1 MSSMT
6 YQKIVVMQSVRYGVN
21 MARNIITK
29 KNPHR
34 TLRESD
40 NSREII
46 QKINQ
51 NFTLI
56 WQILNNLDDRLKTL
70 ENKRNVEI
78 IRQSDT
84 EIEVPGIKNN
94 GVITLNGVS

>member
-1 MSSMT
+1 
-6 YQKIVVMQSVRYGVN
+6 

-70 ENKRNVEI
+70 EKKRNVEI

-84 EIEVPGIKNN
+84 EIEVPGIKSN